1 MRSCRY
7 MYIWRLHGWLR
18 YDTRCYFNVRSK
30 ADIGLS
36 QLNLPNGTDNWL
48 WELLGKW
55 ELGACIQCAQLFWT
69 SAETEGWCDW
79 ICELL
84 TTARDARELW
94 ICCMEPGDLWLG
106 EVAKLTNIG
115 PYSKMDFIISR
126 WTANWRANDHAPSLR
141 WWHYPIGHFGGRTTG
156 VGGSSRPSQPQ
167 IGPYSLL
174 INVDKTKVMASD
186 CIIACRIVIVNEQLE
201 QVDRGPTLPYI
212 GSLITEDDQCTT
224 EFRTGLNRGQAIGA
238 SLQKIRKIT
247 AYRFQ
252 RRYD

>member
-1 MRSCRY
+1 M
-7 MYIWRLHGWLR
+7 ITHLR
-18 YDTRCYFNVRSK
+18 Y
-30 ADIGLS
+30 ADDIILLATS
-36 QLNLPNGTDNWL
+36 EA
-48 WELLGKW
+48 ELQ
-55 ELGACIQCAQLFWT
+55 ELI
-69 SAETEGWCDW
+69 
-79 ICELL
+79 
-84 TTARDARELW
+84 
-94 ICCMEPGDLWLG
+94 
-106 EVAKLTNIG
+106 
-115 PYSKMDFIISR
+115 
-126 WTANWRANDHAPSLR
+126 
-141 WWHYPIGHFGGRTTG
+141 
-156 VGGSSRPSQPQ
+156 GGSSRPSQPQ

-212 GSLITEDDQCTT
+212 GSLITEDGQYTT